1 MRPIVLFSTC
11 SDRLTPNPL
20 PSASRSNAETARSS
34 SPPSM
39 LADKCGEPW
48 TCRREPGPRPMQ
60 GSSMTGAAPSLPPPS
75 CAAANHTRQCQP
87 SLVPVEWN
95 PSTSAERNEPWAHD
109 SQTPTRHVA
118 LARASQDWHIIPGVD
133 ASLPWQ
139 DKMVTARSPCGNGH
153 AAPRPDSATR
163 ATATCTSDDP
173 KPSATVSSPRASA
186 KEGMTIASDNS
197 SRRCVHDC
205 RRASAIFRQWPSRR
219 RHLGDDG
226 STFNNR
232 GIRAKKTK
240 EAARCLPGAS

>member
-60 GSSMTGAAPSLPPPS
+60 GSSMTGAAPSLTPPS

-163 ATATCTSDDP
+163 ATATCISDDP

-186 KEGMTIASDNS
+186 KEGMIIASDNS

-205 RRASAIFRQWPSRR
+205 RRASVIFRQWPSAAATLARMDQ
-219 RHLGDDG
+219 LSPG
-226 STFNNR
+226 SIPT
-232 GIRAKKTK
+232 
-240 EAARCLPGAS
+240 L

>member
-109 SQTPTRHVA
+109 SQAPTRHVA
-118 LARASQDWHIIPGVD
+118 LARALQYWHIIPGVD

-205 RRASAIFRQWPSRR
+205 RRASVIYRQWPSRR

-226 STFNNR
+226 STFNKR
-232 GIRAKKTK
+232 CIRAKKTK